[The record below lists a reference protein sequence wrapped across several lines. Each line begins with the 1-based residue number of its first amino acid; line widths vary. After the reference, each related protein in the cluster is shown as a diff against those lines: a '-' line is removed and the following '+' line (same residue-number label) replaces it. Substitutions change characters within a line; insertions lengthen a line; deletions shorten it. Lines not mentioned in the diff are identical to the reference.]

1 MFDNDILDHRDMK
14 RRRYLNDLILL
25 AACLLIAGLIF
36 VIVRTT
42 VKDGSVI
49 SVMYDSDIVYSH
61 PLDRDGYLIVMYDDG
76 LKVVFNEKYDED
88 LIKEQEIRG
97 ADINVIQITDGHADM
112 IYANCP
118 DLICVHTRPV
128 SRTGTSII
136 CLPHRIA
143 VTVSS
148 NKYDLAELNNET
160 DAVTW

>member
-1 MFDNDILDHRDMK
+1 MFDNDILDHRVMK

-36 VIVRTT
+36 VIVRAT
-42 VKDGSVI
+42 VKDGSVL

-61 PLDRDGYLIVMYDDG
+61 PMDRDGYLTVMYDDG
-76 LKVVFNEKYDED
+76 IKVVFNEVYDED
-88 LIKEQEIRG
+88 LIKEPKIRE
-97 ADINVIQITDGHADM
+97 AYINVIRIKDGYADM

-118 DLICVHTRPV
+118 DLICVYTRPV

-136 CLPHRIA
+136 CLPHRIT
-143 VTVSS
+143 VTVSD
-148 NKYDLAELNNET
+148 NKYDLTELNNET